1 MSQLI
6 VPNLTQDLMGK
17 VLTIMTVTNV
27 SDSLRAEEGE
37 LNTASIRTVTLDR
50 VLVDAGATLLCLPSS
65 IIEQLGLRVQ
75 REVAVS
81 TATGIQSA
89 RIFRGVQLSILGR
102 DGIFDCLELPGG
114 QDALVGVIPLETMGL
129 EPDLQ
134 NRCLRVLPMSPEQ
147 TYLSIL

>member
-6 VPNLTQDLMGK
+6 VPNLNQDLMGK
-17 VLTIMTVTNV
+17 VLTTMTVTNV
-27 SDSLRAEEGE
+27 SDALKAEEGE
-37 LNTASIRTVTLDR
+37 LSASAVRTVTLDR
-50 VLVDAGATLLCLPSS
+50 VLVDTGATLLCLPAS
-65 IIEQLGLRVQ
+65 IIQQLGLKVL
-75 REVAVS
+75 REVTVS

-89 RIFRGVQLSILGR
+89 RIFRGVNLSILGR

-134 NRCLRVLPMSPEQ
+134 NRCLRVLPISPEQ

>member
-1 MSQLI
+1 
-6 VPNLTQDLMGK
+6 MGK
-17 VLTIMTVTNV
+17 VTTTITVTNI

-37 LNTASIRTVTLDR
+37 LETDSIRTVTLDR
-50 VLVDAGATLLCLPSS
+50 VLVDTGATLLCLPSS
-65 IIEQLGLRVQ
+65 VIEQLGLRVQ

-89 RIFRGVQLSILGR
+89 RIFRGVHLTILGR

-114 QDALVGVIPLETMGL
+114 QDALLGVIPLETMGL

-134 NRCLRVLPMSPEQ
+134 NRCLRALPMSPEQ